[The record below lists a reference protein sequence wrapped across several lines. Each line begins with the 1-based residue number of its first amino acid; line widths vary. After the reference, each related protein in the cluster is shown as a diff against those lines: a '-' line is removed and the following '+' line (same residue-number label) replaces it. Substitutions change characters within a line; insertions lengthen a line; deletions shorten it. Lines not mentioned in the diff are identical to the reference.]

1 MPRPP
6 WTTFDGGGF
15 RLSNRKG
22 EVNVQKSFGAQ
33 SLLESIDRPFF
44 GSDAMGAGNMSD
56 STTQLPPLPEIGHPE
71 SWYAK
76 RIHDAEQ
83 NNDMQL
89 RESLKVAQYIS
100 LALDPALD
108 WDAKLKYFRHA
119 LRRHCQPPPFNED
132 PAVHEFYQSLRTLV
146 KDYCGA
152 EALRLASAEDDNY
165 AARLSMDQSR
175 EQIED
180 DAEAFFSRI
189 IGPGTECPEW
199 FKEEDWRQLKLIRDQ
214 WI

>member
-1 MPRPP
+1 
-6 WTTFDGGGF
+6 
-15 RLSNRKG
+15 
-22 EVNVQKSFGAQ
+22 
-33 SLLESIDRPFF
+33 
-44 GSDAMGAGNMSD
+44 MSQ
-56 STTQLPPLPEIGHPE
+56 STTDLPPLPEIGHPE

-83 NNDMQL
+83 NNDVHL
-89 RESLKVAQYIS
+89 REALKVAQYIS
-100 LALDPALD
+100 LAIDPALD

-132 PAVHEFYQSLRTLV
+132 PAVHDFYKSLATLV
-146 KDYCGA
+146 KEYCGA

-189 IGPGTECPEW
+189 IGRGTECPEW
-199 FKEEDWRQLKLIRDQ
+199 FKEEDWQQLKLIRDQ